1 MVLAIW
7 VDKEDCEV
15 EVCLICYIQ
24 RVFMVVWLFAKASF
38 CVRYVIAFSKKDIFV
53 VKTIFA
59 ANLTNVG
66 DFMRVPSTFL
76 FDVFN
81 FLLMCLTIE

>member
-1 MVLAIW
+1 MN
-7 VDKEDCEV
+7 KEDCEV
-15 EVCLICYIQ
+15 EVRLICYIQ
-24 RVFMVVWLFAKASF
+24 RVFRVVWLFAKAPF
-38 CVRYVIAFSKKDIFV
+38 CIRSVIAFSKKDIFV

-66 DFMRVPSTFL
+66 DFMRVPFTFL